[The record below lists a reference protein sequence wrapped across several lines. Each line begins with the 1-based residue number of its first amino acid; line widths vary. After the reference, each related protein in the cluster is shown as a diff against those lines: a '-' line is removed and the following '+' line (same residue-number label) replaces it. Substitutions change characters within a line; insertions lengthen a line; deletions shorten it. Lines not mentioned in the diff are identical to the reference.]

1 MILYLAWRQPDLR
14 WWPVGRLS
22 RPHTEFV
29 FQYTQGARS
38 AQSAGFRPLL
48 SFPEIEEIYASSKLF
63 PLFANRLMPESR
75 PEYSRFVEWLDLP
88 SGERDPLIL
97 LARSGGRRETDT
109 FEVFPEP
116 ERTAGP
122 GFQTTFFVHG
132 LRHRSEPAA
141 LEALRLT
148 TGSEVWLEPDAAN
161 PVDPDALEVTTDRGT
176 HIGFAPRY
184 LCRDLRLLRENA
196 PVQAKALVRRV
207 NLPPTPMQF
216 RVLCTFEAPWPDGFR
231 PFAGPDFA
239 PIRST
244 AVAAVA

>member
-22 RPHTEFV
+22 RPHAEFV
-29 FQYTQGARS
+29 FQYTRGALS
-38 AQSAGFRPLL
+38 ARSAGFRPLL
-48 SFPEIEEIYASSKLF
+48 SFPDVDQVYASSKLF

-75 PEYSRFVEWLDLP
+75 PEYPRFVEWLDLP
-88 SGERDPLIL
+88 SGERDPLVL

-116 ERTAGP
+116 ERTPGP
-122 GFQTTFFVHG
+122 AFQTTFFVHG
-132 LRHRSEPAA
+132 LRHRPEAA
-141 LEALRLT
+141 ASEALQLASR
-148 TGSEVWLEPDAAN
+148 SEVCLQPDPGN
-161 PVDPDALEVTTDRGT
+161 PVDPTALKVITSRGT
-176 HIGFAPRY
+176 HIGFVPRY
-184 LCRDLRLLRENA
+184 LCRDLQFLRGSV

-231 PFAGPDFA
+231 PFADPDFA
-239 PIRST
+239 PIRSA